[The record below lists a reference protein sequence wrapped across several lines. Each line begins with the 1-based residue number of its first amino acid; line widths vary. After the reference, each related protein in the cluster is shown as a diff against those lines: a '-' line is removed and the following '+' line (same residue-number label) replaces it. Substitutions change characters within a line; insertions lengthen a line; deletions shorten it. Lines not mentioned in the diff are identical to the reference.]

1 MSEQPPLPGVSA
13 DTPESPTPLAD
24 DGMTWFFMPDGTR
37 AQGRASCVV
46 RGPRIEPCF
55 ILEHLL
61 GWFSPDA
68 RTRLSIGMMV
78 HRTREGERDA
88 LALRHGVKSAEL
100 DWCPCCG
107 AKIRTRFEWE
117 REASS

>member
-1 MSEQPPLPGVSA
+1 MKNRYSLTEVQLRVMYG
-13 DTPESPTPLAD
+13 LALKT
-24 DGMTWFFMPDGTR
+24 GHR
-37 AQGRASCVV
+37 ALVG

-88 LALRHGVKSAEL
+88 LALRHGAKSTEL

-117 REASS
+117 SEASS

>member
-1 MSEQPPLPGVSA
+1 MKNRYSLTEVQLRVMYG
-13 DTPESPTPLAD
+13 LALKT
-24 DGMTWFFMPDGTR
+24 GHR
-37 AQGRASCVV
+37 ALVGRGHELKCN
-46 RGPRIEPCF
+46 RITARALQE
-55 ILEHLL
+55 L
-61 GWFSPDA
+61 GLVETDA

-88 LALRHGVKSAEL
+88 LALRHGAKSTEL

-117 REASS
+117 SEASS